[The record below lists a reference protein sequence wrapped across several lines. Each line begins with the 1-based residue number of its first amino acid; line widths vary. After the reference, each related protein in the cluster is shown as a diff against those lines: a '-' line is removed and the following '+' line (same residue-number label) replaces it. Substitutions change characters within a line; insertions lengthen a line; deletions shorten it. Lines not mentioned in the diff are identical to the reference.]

1 MQSQLLQLDIVV
13 PVVMYCALLW
23 WFSRGMSWTARL
35 VTAAVTLV
43 LVIIVVLVERAW
55 R

>member
-35 VTAAVTLV
+35 AIAALTLV
-43 LVIIVVLVERAW
+43 LVVIVVLVERAW